1 MQKKKVGVFFGGK
14 SFEHDVSILTGL
26 EVCATI
32 DSTQYDVFP
41 VYIDL
46 DNDWW
51 TGEELLDRHSY
62 PLNDYVKQELKRTKL
77 IIGKGKSYLEAEKN
91 HFFGRTKK
99 IYFDIAFLAFHGDYG
114 ETGFIQGL
122 MEIANIPYTGCNPEA
137 SAIFMDKSMT
147 KRVAKTIGVP
157 VLPEEIIKKPEN
169 QNFFDI
175 NKVIESI
182 KLPLPLIVKPN
193 SLGSSVGVKRAG
205 SKEELATA
213 ILQIFALGDNVL
225 LEPFVDNLEE
235 YNISVSGAF
244 GETKTSAIERPS
256 KKNNNFLDFNEKY
269 KSGGSKEGA
278 RKLGGMKLDNSA
290 NRGSMLS
297 MSREYNPK
305 ELSPEERSNIQTWAK
320 NLFDVVGGNGDP
332 RIDFLCNSKTREI
345 YLCEVN
351 PLPGSFAYYLW
362 EAAEHSK
369 SYTELL
375 NALLEEAENKAKSK
389 RQSVVLTESKIF

>member
-1 MQKKKVGVFFGGK
+1 MGKKKVGVFFGGK

-26 EVCATI
+26 DVCSTI

-46 DNDWW
+46 ENNWW
-51 TGEELLDRHSY
+51 TGEELLNKGSY
-62 PLNDYVKQELKRTKL
+62 PLNDYVKQELNKTK
-77 IIGKGKSYLEAEKN
+77 IVIGNGKSYLETEKKG
-91 HFFGRTKK
+91 FFCKTKK
-99 IYFDIAFLAFHGDYG
+99 INFDIAFLAFHGDYG

-122 MEIANIPYTGCNPEA
+122 FETASIPYTGCNPEA

-147 KRVAKTIGVP
+147 KRIAKTVGVP
-157 VLPEEIIKKPEN
+157 VLSEELIKKPEN

-175 NKVIESI
+175 EKIIKDV

-193 SLGSSVGVKRAG
+193 SLGSSVGVKKA
-205 SKEELATA
+205 SNKDELSAA
-213 ILQIFALGDNVL
+213 ILQVFALGDDAL

-235 YNISVSGAF
+235 YNLSVSRAF
-244 GETKTSAIERPS
+244 GETKTSAIERPF
-256 KKNNNFLDFNEKY
+256 KKNSNILSFNEKY
-269 KSGGSKEGA
+269 KIGGSKSGTKVGGA
-278 RKLGGMKLDNSA
+278 KFA
-290 NRGSMLS
+290 NTANQGSMLS
-297 MSREYNPK
+297 MSRECNPK
-305 ELSPEERSNIQTWAK
+305 ELTAKEEENIRTWAK
-320 NLFDVVGGNGDP
+320 LLFDVVGGNGDP

-351 PLPGSFAYYLW
+351 PLPGSFAFYLW

-375 NALLEEAENKAKSK
+375 TALLEEAENKSKLK
-389 RQSVVLTESKIF
+389 RQSVILTESKIF